1 MKSSLHAD
9 ITFHP
14 IVDALNPHRQRFI
27 AMRWLSPRLNPFLCS
42 HKIEIGAAVAFMGG
56 FPHIKVVAAFG
67 MMAEDHKNGLYN
79 GIETL
84 VVPSSGN
91 TGHGAALLAPTFGI
105 SRVKVIMAS
114 DTPEAKKSI
123 IALIP
128 WAGFFCPPGAQSVEE
143 AALEEA
149 GRPGAYLLDQY
160 KHPGNARIHEECTG
174 PQLLDAVD
182 AEENGEIGLV
192 AAGMGSG
199 GTITGISHYF
209 KRAQPGTIMLGV
221 RPKEGRRVPGV
232 RDAKQMDAVVTIP
245 YQEAVNAIETVGRD
259 EAFLK
264 ARELLSEV
272 QPQVGPSSGLAY
284 VGLLQ
289 YLEKSP
295 VARESLR
302 GKSAVFIC
310 PDDGRFYPGPTHS
323 TRDPDQGL

>member
-1 MKSSLHAD
+1 MTLLHAKVACD
-9 ITFHP
+9 P

-27 AMRWLSPRLNPFLCS
+27 AVRWLSPRLNPFLCS
-42 HKIEIGAAVAFMGG
+42 HHINIGAAVAFMNL
-56 FPHIKVVAAFG
+56 PHIKVVAAFG
-67 MMAEDHKNGLYN
+67 MMVEDHRNGLYN

-91 TGHGAALLAPTFGI
+91 TAHGAALLARAFGI
-105 SRVKVIMAS
+105 KRVKVIMAS

-123 IALIP
+123 ITMIP
-128 WAGFFCPPGAQSVEE
+128 WARLICPEGTRSVEE
-143 AALEEA
+143 VALEEA
-149 GRPGAYLLDQY
+149 SQPGSYLLDQY

-174 PQLLDAVD
+174 PQLMDAVD

-209 KRAQPGTIMLGV
+209 KLAQPGTIMLGV
-221 RPKEGRRVPGV
+221 RPKPGKRVPGV

-245 YQEAVNAIETVGRD
+245 YQEAVNAIETVERED
-259 EAFLK
+259 AFIK

-272 QPQVGPSSGLAY
+272 QPQVGPSSGLAFA
-284 VGLLQ
+284 GLLQ

-295 VARESLR
+295 DAREILR
-302 GKSAVFIC
+302 GKSAVFVC

-323 TRDPDQGL
+323 TLDPDHGL